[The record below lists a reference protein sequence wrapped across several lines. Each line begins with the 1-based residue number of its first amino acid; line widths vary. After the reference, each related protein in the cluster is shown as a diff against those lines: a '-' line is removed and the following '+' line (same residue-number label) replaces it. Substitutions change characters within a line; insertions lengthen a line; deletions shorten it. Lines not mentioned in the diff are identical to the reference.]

1 MVAAMARST
10 GRTRRYVVMV
20 LAAFALSAAACG
32 GDDAE
37 VSADGSTADQVD
49 AVDADGETGG
59 QSGDATDGSGGT
71 LDVTTDDAEPGS
83 GNDVSTDPPGDSA
96 TAGDDGEGDNP
107 DDDSS
112 GDDNTVL
119 GGGTAGGTEPVIADD
134 DPVAEILPETGDG
147 LEGEEL
153 EQYLAQRF
161 KAYWIAFD
169 RARAAPAAEPERA
182 FPQLQVL
189 AEGAQLVESH
199 LELEDLHET
208 GQAYRMAD
216 PRAVE
221 ADGEDDLIRVRVDS
235 IDGGVAELTV
245 CLVNDRVRYQQSDGA
260 IISAS
265 VISVRSRA
273 TMARN
278 EGTWKLIDS
287 RALDI
292 QPGVSGCW
300 TDEADQFPW

>member
-1 MVAAMARST
+1 
-10 GRTRRYVVMV
+10 MV
-20 LAAFALSAAACG
+20 LAAFALSAAGCGG
-32 GDDAE
+32 GDDAD
-37 VSADGSTADQVD
+37 VSADGSTAEVD
-49 AVDADGETGG
+49 AIDTDGQTGG
-59 QSGDATDGSGGT
+59 PSGDAADDSGST
-71 LDVTTDDAEPGS
+71 LDVAADDAEPGS
-83 GNDVSTDPPGDSA
+83 GTDVSADPSGDSA
-96 TAGDDGEGDNP
+96 AAGDDGEDDNP
-107 DDDSS
+107 DDDTSVN
-112 GDDNTVL
+112 DNPVL
-119 GGGTAGGTEPVIADD
+119 GGGAEPVIADD

-182 FPQLQVL
+182 FPQLQLL

-199 LELEDLHET
+199 LELEDLHQT

-245 CLVNDRVRYQQSDGA
+245 CLVNDRVRYQLSDGA

-292 QPGVSGCW
+292 QPGVGGCW